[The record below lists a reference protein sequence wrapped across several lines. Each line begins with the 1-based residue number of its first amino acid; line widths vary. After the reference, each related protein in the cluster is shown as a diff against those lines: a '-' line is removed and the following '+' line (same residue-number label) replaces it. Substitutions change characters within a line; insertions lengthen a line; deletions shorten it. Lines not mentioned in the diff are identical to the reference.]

1 MNKETKKSSYVVT
14 KDMLIKK
21 ARYYGGGKQIQIG
34 DEIHFGFVMNSANIH
49 GNTVTKLN
57 PEKDYISMS
66 MHEFV
71 LDKST
76 GMLYQIYPKD

>member
-57 PEKDYISMS
+57 PEKDNFSGFFCI
-66 MHEFV
+66 FV
-71 LDKST
+71 L
-76 GMLYQIYPKD
+76 